1 MTISPNPDGEAG
13 GAGVHSRTPTGG
25 ETMRKTLG
33 TIAVVVLLAL
43 AGSAAVSAVSHYLAP
58 VTVAGENLPN
68 GN

>member
-1 MTISPNPDGEAG
+1 
-13 GAGVHSRTPTGG
+13 
-25 ETMRKTLG
+25 MRKTLG